1 MHRHPIRLVVLAA
14 LALSIFPVPVPADG
28 PSSPPPAIVRAPA
41 AHRAAVDE
49 VMGVLA
55 DLGLPMPPE
64 IDVHV
69 YETRAQFHRGLTE
82 QAYVSPDRVDEIASF
97 AAGLARPGRVLLHA
111 KAAKGRREWRRLIA
125 HELAHVSQFSLA
137 GGGGR
142 ADQWLAEGLAE
153 RVAFDV
159 LERLDLDSVTERRAR
174 ALVTARQHPGFARGR
189 LDLVALG
196 SPREFTLR
204 HQRDGSLETYQLSF
218 LMADYLL
225 NRAGMP
231 AVLDYFRRCRSLDRE
246 RAFAAA
252 FGQSVQAFEAEV
264 LGYLKSL
271 D

>member
-1 MHRHPIRLVVLAA
+1 
-14 LALSIFPVPVPADG
+14 
-28 PSSPPPAIVRAPA
+28 
-41 AHRAAVDE
+41 
-49 VMGVLA
+49 
-55 DLGLPMPPE
+55 
-64 IDVHV
+64 
-69 YETRAQFHRGLTE
+69 
-82 QAYVSPDRVDEIASF
+82 
-97 AAGLARPGRVLLHA
+97 VLLHA
-111 KAAKGRREWRRLIA
+111 RAARGKREWRRLIA
-125 HELAHVSQFSLA
+125 HELAHVSQFALA
-137 GGGGR
+137 GGDGR

-153 RVAFDV
+153 RIAFDV
-159 LERLDLDSVTERRAR
+159 LERLSLDSVADRRAR
-174 ALVTARQHPGFARGR
+174 ALSTARQHPGFIRGR

-246 RAFAAA
+246 RAFTAA

-264 LGYLKSL
+264 LRHLKSL